1 MGTEQINKRPKK
13 NLADRLCP
21 RVTIVR
27 IVTFGGLYRGSLYSF
42 PHETL
47 GAHWHY
53 TASQN
58 LRKSRGLYR
67 GFLYSFPHETL
78 GLESFIR

>member
-27 IVTFGGLYRGSLYSF
+27 IVTFGGLYRGFLYSF

-47 GAHWHY
+47 GAHRY
-53 TASQN
+53 KTASQN
-58 LRKSRGLYR
+58 LRKSRDSKAFFARYPR
-67 GFLYSFPHETL
+67 ANCDNSI
-78 GLESFIR
+78 SS

>member
-1 MGTEQINKRPKK
+1 MGTEQINKRPKM

-53 TASQN
+53 T
-58 LRKSRGLYR
+58 G
-67 GFLYSFPHETL
+67 
-78 GLESFIR
+78 

>member
-21 RVTIVR
+21 RVTRV
-27 IVTFGGLYRGSLYSF
+27 GGLYRGSLYSF

-47 GAHWHY
+47 GAHRIVD
-53 TASQN
+53 SFG
-58 LRKSRGLYR
+58 GLYR
-67 GFLYSFPHETL
+67 RLVNPLQLSDQ
-78 GLESFIR
+78 